1 MNKLAN
7 RDTAPLNWPFS
18 NSMKRRKLL
27 HNSKLGRHLVHFR
40 NFQYIKKYIHGQSRL
55 ILNIKQNFVRF
66 RSALQKMI
74 LRRKVKNILKS
85 WADRHKSRH
94 AHFCEKSLN
103 FSNVL

>member
-1 MNKLAN
+1 
-7 RDTAPLNWPFS
+7 
-18 NSMKRRKLL
+18 MKRRKLL

-40 NFQYIKKYIHGQSRL
+40 NFQYIKRYIYGQSRF

-66 RSALQKMI
+66 RSALQMMI
-74 LRRKVKNILKS
+74 LRGKVKNIKS
-85 WADRHKSRH
+85 WADGHKSRH